1 MKYLSGPIP
10 SRRLGISLG
19 IDLLKSKICSFDCIY
34 CEVAVT
40 VNQTM
45 ERKEYV
51 PADEVLAELR
61 EYLVENF
68 NTLDFITFSGS
79 GEPTLHSRIGYIIQ
93 EIKKM
98 TDIPVCVLSNSTTI
112 INESV
117 RRDLL
122 NANLV
127 KFSVDAV
134 SDDLVELVDKPL
146 PGFKIQSVI
155 DSIAEFKKEF
165 GGLLWLEILLCK
177 GINDTDDEF
186 AKLVKMVKY
195 INPDKVHINT
205 VARPSMAY
213 TVLPAESERINKLA
227 ALIGDKAD
235 IIQPF
240 EKRRVAIQQ
249 RSKDHLIENLLQI
262 RACHFEEIS
271 RATGLDHEHLN
282 LLLDD
287 LTAKSRISR
296 SQFNGLTYYK
306 ILK

>member
-19 IDLLKSKICSFDCIY
+19 IDLLKSKVCSFDCIY

-40 VNQTM
+40 VNKTM

-51 PADEVLAELR
+51 PADDVLAELR

-98 TDIPVCVLSNSTTI
+98 TDIPVCVLTNSTTI
-112 INESV
+112 NNESV
-117 RRDLL
+117 RQELL
-122 NANLV
+122 DADLV

-134 SDDLVELVDKPL
+134 SDELVELIDKPL
-146 PGFKIQSVI
+146 PGFKMQNII
-155 DSIAEFKKEF
+155 NGIAEFKKEYK
-165 GGLLWLEILLCK
+165 GLVWLEILLCR
-177 GINDTDDEF
+177 GINDTDEEF
-186 AKLVKMVKY
+186 DRLVKMVEY

-213 TVLPAESERINKLA
+213 SVQPAAPERISRLA
-227 ALIGDKAD
+227 ELIGHKANV
-235 IIQPF
+235 IQPF
-240 EKRRVAIQQ
+240 EKRRDAVLQHG
-249 RSKDHLIENLLQI
+249 KDHLIENLLQI

-271 RATGLDHEHLN
+271 RATGLEHQQLTI
-282 LLLDD
+282 LLTE
-287 LTAKSRISR
+287 LTDAGKISR
-296 SQFNGLTYYK
+296 SEFNGLTYFK